1 MDSSL
6 ESSEEMGFFR
16 QADFRIPASRTM
28 REFVVLS
35 HQICG
40 NVLAATGWIL

>member
-1 MDSSL
+1 MDSPL
-6 ESSEEMGFFR
+6 ESSEEMRFFR
-16 QADFRIPASRTM
+16 QADFKILASRTT
-28 REFVVLS
+28 REFVLLS